1 MNPSPI
7 KLAFVININFYLLNV
22 NSETAFFL
30 FFFKIR
36 QSAIYTCI
44 YSININNKSLMTMVL
59 NPEASEKIGGN
70 ACHLGELRA

>member
-1 MNPSPI
+1 M
-7 KLAFVININFYLLNV
+7 AFVININFYLLNF
-22 NSETAFFL
+22 NSETAFFSF

-44 YSININNKSLMTMVL
+44 YSININKTSLMMMVL

-70 ACHLGELRA
+70 ACHLGEFRA